1 MKQKW
6 IALLLASVM
15 VLSLLVGCG
24 GTAASSAQA
33 SESAAAEAGSAET
46 AAPEAEQAETAA
58 DAEEGSAEDVA
69 PEETAEEPE
78 YATVSYPITEEP
90 LTLSIFW
97 QFHMFLSM
105 FGVTQDIIPTIP
117 TFQMAEEAT
126 GVKLDF
132 HLVGEENYGNSLQ
145 LLWASGDYC
154 DLITNAERDYTS
166 GVDSAVEQDIL
177 LDLVPYLEEHGP
189 DYLRILDQH
198 PDFRLDLTSSEGHI
212 VSFSEYCEYYDNG
225 VVIRKDWLDQVGME
239 TPKTMDEVAEV
250 ARVFRDEL
258 GIRNPVMWNS
268 DLSAFFGWTAF
279 GVAKPDLSDL
289 GWQVLEDGKTV
300 APAVTLDGYKECL
313 QWMHD
318 AFEEKLCTD
327 DFMNVLNIAYDDYIY
342 GNEAGICY
350 SSSNL
355 LAGGGAARSGQ
366 PGYDLRA
373 IPDPMKEVGMENRL
387 EKTTGG
393 VGASA
398 LAVSAQTEYPE
409 ECVEYMNWLYTDEG
423 ILVSNYGIEG
433 DGFVYDENGKPQYT
447 DVIMNPG
454 DMPVFVATFLHTSL
468 VGTPYYNTTERKIA
482 SFTTEAE
489 RECIDVWLTGRT
501 GENLYHGKLTMDE
514 SEEYNRTVSDIA
526 TAASEQSLRF
536 VTGDRSLDEYD
547 AFIEDLRAMGL
558 DRLTEIKQAAYDRYL
573 GA

>member
-1 MKQKW
+1 MNRKW
-6 IALLLASVM
+6 ISLLLAAAM
-15 VLSLLVGCG
+15 LLSLLTGCG
-24 GTAASSAQA
+24 GRADSSAQTAGSSPAEEA
-33 SESAAAEAGSAET
+33 STSEAALTEAAQTETAPEIESASDTEPAEA
-46 AAPEAEQAETAA
+46 EAKPA
-58 DAEEGSAEDVA
+58 
-69 PEETAEEPE
+69 E

-132 HLVGEENYGNSLQ
+132 YLVGEENFGNSLQ

-154 DLITNAERDYTS
+154 DLITNAEREYTA

-177 LDLVPYLEEHGP
+177 LDLVPYLGEHAP

-212 VSFSEYCEYYDNG
+212 VSFSDYCEYYDNG

-239 TPKTMDEVAEV
+239 VPKTMDEVTDVIRA
-250 ARVFRDEL
+250 FRDQL

-268 DLSAFFGWTAF
+268 DLSTFFGWTAF
-279 GVAKPDLSDL
+279 GVSRPEMNGL

-300 APAVTLDGYKECL
+300 APSVTLEGYRECL

-327 DFMNVLNIAYDDYIY
+327 D
-342 GNEAGICY
+342 
-350 SSSNL
+350 
-355 LAGGGAARSGQ
+355 
-366 PGYDLRA
+366 
-373 IPDPMKEVGMENRL
+373 
-387 EKTTGG
+387 
-393 VGASA
+393 
-398 LAVSAQTEYPE
+398 
-409 ECVEYMNWLYTDEG
+409 G
-423 ILVSNYGIEG
+423 ILASNYGIEG
-433 DGFVYDENGKPQYT
+433 DGFVYDETGKPQYT

-501 GENLYHGKLTMDE
+501 GADIYHGKLTMDE
-514 SEEYNRTVSDIA
+514 SEAYNRTVSDIA
-526 TAASEQSLRF
+526 TAAAEQSLRF

-547 AFIEDLRAMGL
+547 SFLKDLDTMGL
-558 DRLTEIKQAAYDRYL
+558 SRLTELKQAA
-573 GA
+573 

>member
-1 MKQKW
+1 MKHKW
-6 IALLLASVM
+6 IAVLLAVVM
-15 VLSLLVGCG
+15 VLGLLSGCG
-24 GTAASSAQA
+24 GAAASSAQA

-117 TFQMAEEAT
+117 TFQMAEEKT

-212 VSFSEYCEYYDNG
+212 VSFSEYCEYYDSG

-239 TPKTMDEVAEV
+239 APKTMDEVAEV

-373 IPDPMKEVGMENRL
+373 IPDPMKEAGMENRL

-501 GENLYHGKLTMDE
+501 GEDLYHGKLTMDE

-536 VTGDRSLDEYD
+536 VTGDRPLDEYD